1 MLNFQLGLVNKY
13 WTGWGKFESSSSAQ
27 FQWDCFL
34 LLSCLVTLS
43 IYFATALVNRNNNCD
58 AARALH
64 TDVRP
69 SHKKLV
75 DRETA
80 KDVTMSPINM
90 RTVVFK
96 IMLFAY
102 KIRRAL
108 RQWDEKIEIR
118 KSPDILQMQKPIR
131 EFVFA
136 FYSQT
141 CLEWQKDKSKLL

>member
-1 MLNFQLGLVNKY
+1 MISFFTCAQSATCNSLEVVLPAGGL
-13 WTGWGKFESSSSAQ
+13 
-27 FQWDCFL
+27 D
-34 LLSCLVTLS
+34 
-43 IYFATALVNRNNNCD
+43 IPLVNRNNNCD

-108 RQWDEKIEIR
+108 RQ
-118 KSPDILQMQKPIR
+118 
-131 EFVFA
+131 
-136 FYSQT
+136 
-141 CLEWQKDKSKLL
+141 